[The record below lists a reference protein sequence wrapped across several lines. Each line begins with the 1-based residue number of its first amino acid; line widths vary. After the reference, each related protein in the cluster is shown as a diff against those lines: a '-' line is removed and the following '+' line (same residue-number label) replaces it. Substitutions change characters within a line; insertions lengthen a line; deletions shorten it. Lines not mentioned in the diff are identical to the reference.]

1 MLALCIDMND
11 GHGKTVLVAM
21 SGGVD
26 SSLVALLLQERGYR
40 VVGATLRL
48 YGRRYD
54 DGRSSHPS
62 CCALDGAEEARRVCR
77 QLGIPHYVFN
87 AERQFQESVVD
98 YFCREY
104 ARGRTPYPCIPCNR
118 ELKFGFLLRRA
129 LQLGADYLATGHYA
143 RVVTDE
149 DGYHLLKG
157 VDGARDQG
165 YALYSL
171 GQETL
176 ARVLMPL
183 GWLTKEQVRHM
194 AAQAAFPNASRPDS
208 QELCFVPPGG
218 YRDFLAS
225 RLGNRPGEIVD
236 RRGQVL
242 GEHQGIGYFTVGQ
255 RKGLGIPG
263 ERPLYVLRIEA
274 ETNRLVVG
282 HEEELYSEALLVSQV
297 SYVSQRV
304 PPAGSHVTAKI
315 RYKSPEVEAV
325 LYPEDGTA
333 SLRFLRPQRAVT
345 PGQTVVFYRG
355 DEVLGG
361 GVIERAVSC
370 AESPSPT

>member
-1 MLALCIDMND
+1 
-11 GHGKTVLVAM
+11 
-21 SGGVD
+21 VD
-26 SSLVALLLQERGYR
+26 SSVVALLLQERGYR
-40 VVGATLRL
+40 VLGATLRL
-48 YGRRYD
+48 YGPCYD

-62 CCALDGAEEARRVCR
+62 CCALDGAREARRVCQR
-77 QLGIPHYVFN
+77 LGIPHYIF
-87 AERQFQESVVD
+87 AAQRQFQEFVVD

-129 LQLGADYLATGHYA
+129 LQLRADYLATGHYA
-143 RVVTDE
+143 RVVAGK
-149 DGYHLLKG
+149 DGYRLLKG

-183 GWLTKEQVRHM
+183 GWLTKERVRHL
-194 AAQAAFPNASRPDS
+194 AEQAAFPNASRPDS
-208 QELCFVPPGG
+208 QEVCFVPPGK

-225 RLGNRPGEIVD
+225 RLGNSPGEIVD
-236 RRGQVL
+236 RRGEAL
-242 GEHQGIGYFTVGQ
+242 GKHQGIAYFTVGQ
-255 RKGLGIPG
+255 RKGLGISG
-263 ERPLYVLRIEA
+263 QRPLYVLRIEA
-274 ETNRLVVG
+274 ETDRLVVG
-282 HEEELYSEALLVSQV
+282 HEEELYSDGLLASQV
-297 SYVSQRV
+297 SYVSSRV
-304 PPAGSHVTAKI
+304 PSVGSRVTAKI
-315 RYKSPEVEAV
+315 RYRSPEVEAV

-355 DEVLGG
+355 HEILGG
-361 GVIERAVSC
+361 GVIERAVSSG
-370 AESPSPT
+370 ELPSPT